1 MIWQQ
6 RFCWQ
11 CTKNSSWKSC
21 YFYTNSISELV
32 LFHFHLS
39 KDVDP
44 FRVFFLTQVSELQLE
59 CRMSY
64 TIIRHGFNTYDLH
77 LCNFIWFSTFT
88 LTRQSTPKLYKL
100 LSQSAIES
108 YWSIEHGGFCYY
120 FLCMWGLFF
129 VESINYT

>member
-1 MIWQQ
+1 M
-6 RFCWQ
+6 
-11 CTKNSSWKSC
+11 TAA
-21 YFYTNSISELV
+21 V
-32 LFHFHLS
+32 LLAVYKKIAPGRVVTFTPIPFQNWCFFTFTWVKTLTHLEY
-39 KDVDP
+39 
-44 FRVFFLTQVSELQLE
+44 FLTQVSELQLE

-64 TIIRHGFNTYDLH
+64 TITTSACGFNTYDLH

-120 FLCMWGLFF
+120 FLCTWGLFF